1 MCFVSKKKQ
10 YVENI
15 RTNLYGYLLTP
26 RCDNFSIIAKQ
37 CQNIILMG
45 EKIKNLFRKHSA
57 TKFIGKNVPKD
68 SKHYYYYSDIF
79 FVKLEYIVISRNF
92 Q

>member
-1 MCFVSKKKQ
+1 MCFDIYFEKKKQ

-57 TKFIGKNVPKD
+57 TKFIGMNVPKD
-68 SKHYYYYSDIF
+68 SKHSNS
-79 FVKLEYIVISRNF
+79 ISNNF
-92 Q
+92 S